1 MDILQCRSCWQ
12 VAGAPITMVLS
23 HTATRRRHAPGDVLD
38 DDSRA
43 SVSRDVPL

>member
-12 VAGAPITMVLS
+12 VAAAPITMVLS
-23 HTATRRRHAPGDVLD
+23 HTATHTPAACRDVLD

-43 SVSRDVPL
+43 SVSRDVSL